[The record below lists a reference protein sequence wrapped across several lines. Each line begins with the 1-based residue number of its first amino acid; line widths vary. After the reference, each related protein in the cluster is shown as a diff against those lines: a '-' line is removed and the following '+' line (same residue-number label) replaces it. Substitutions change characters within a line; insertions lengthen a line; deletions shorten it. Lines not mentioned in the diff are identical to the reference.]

1 MQPNSVEVSNHIMP
15 NYEWTLNSPSTA
27 TTESMSPSREK
38 LLIERVDNLELIVG
52 NLLTRIIELEKNNY
66 TSEIINRDWSSAT
79 KKELLLKK
87 QIESNK
93 FSLVKYF
100 ASRSPSN
107 SV

>member
-1 MQPNSVEVSNHIMP
+1 MQPNSVEVTNHIMP
-15 NYEWTLNSPSTA
+15 NYEWSLNSPSTA

-38 LLIERVDNLELIVG
+38 LLIERIDNLELVVG

-66 TSEIINRDWSSAT
+66 TNEIINRDWSNTT

-100 ASRSPSN
+100 ASRAQSN